1 MWKNGRD
8 IVKKQGTERGPGLEM
23 ELRDKAVAEADA
35 DADAC
40 AWAGCENPW
49 PSLRLCKTQ
58 ARVAIFVGT
67 IQT

>member
-1 MWKNGRD
+1 
-8 IVKKQGTERGPGLEM
+8 M
-23 ELRDKAVAEADA
+23 ELRDKVVAEA

-58 ARVAIFVGT
+58 ARVAIFVGFSDHYT
-67 IQT
+67 SFHSAVVALGLTR